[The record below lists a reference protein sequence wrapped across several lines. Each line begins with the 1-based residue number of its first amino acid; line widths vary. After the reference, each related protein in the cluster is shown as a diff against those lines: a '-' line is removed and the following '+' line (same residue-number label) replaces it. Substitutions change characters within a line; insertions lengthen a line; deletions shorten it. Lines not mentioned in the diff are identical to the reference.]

1 MDKPIIIQIEPTPE
15 IVSLL
20 ETLIK
25 SSAVKVS
32 NKANPLDEYL
42 TMGEAAQELKVN
54 YHTLREWVVIKKMI
68 PFSRLGNSPKGDVR
82 ILRRHLREFAEGKYQ
97 RKPRRGREVTVI

>member
-42 TMGEAAQELKVN
+42 THGRGGAGVESKF
-54 YHTLREWVVIKKMI
+54 HTLREWVAIKKMI
-68 PFSRLGNSPKGDVR
+68 PFSRLGNNPKGDVR
-82 ILRRHLREFAEGKYQ
+82 ILRRHQ
-97 RKPRRGREVTVI
+97 RKPAEAERSL